1 MNKNNKRIGA
11 WAGFAAVL
19 LSVQLGSAQASE
31 NAKSVLECL
40 DANVP
45 QNMRIQD
52 IELVASRADN
62 PETTTLRGKV
72 YVLREKTPEGLSSV
86 RATLRIASPEYVA
99 GASYLIR
106 QSESPGQ
113 DGMYV
118 FLPSVKRVRRISGE
132 FSDGPLLGTNISYY
146 DFKQMQHAV
155 GDANAARERDDKLQ
169 DRPVYVM
176 TYTPTGEAGTQYS
189 LVRLWVDQ
197 KTCVP
202 LQVEF
207 MENGKLR
214 KRLSGDADAL
224 RQSGDHWYLS
234 EMQLEDLKDKSTTQI
249 RLVTAAPGPELPS
262 RLFNPKSFY
271 LGN

>member
-1 MNKNNKRIGA
+1 MNNTRVWVRAMAIGA
-11 WAGFAAVL
+11 TL
-19 LSVQLGSAQASE
+19 LSGAAAASE
-31 NAKSVLECL
+31 GAQPVLACM

-45 QNMRIQD
+45 QRLRIQD
-52 IELVASRADN
+52 IELEATRADS

-72 YVLREKTPEGLSSV
+72 YVLREKNADGSSGV
-86 RATLRIASPEYVA
+86 RATLRVTSPDYLA
-99 GASYLIR
+99 GAAYLVR
-106 QSESPGQ
+106 QSESRGQ

-118 FLPSVKRVRRISGE
+118 FLPSVKRVRRVSGE

-155 GDANAARERDDKLQ
+155 GDANAARERDASLQ

-176 TYTPTGEAGTQYS
+176 TYTPSGAAGTQYS
-189 LVRLWVDQ
+189 LVRMWVDQ

-207 MENGKLR
+207 MEAGKLR
-214 KRLSGDADAL
+214 KRMSGNAGAI
-224 RQSGDHWYLS
+224 RQAGDHSFLS
-234 EMQLEDLKDKSTTQI
+234 EFRLDDLKDKSSTTV
-249 RLVTAAPGPELPS
+249 RLVAAQPGPELPS
-262 RLFNPKSFY
+262 RLFDPKAFY

>member
-1 MNKNNKRIGA
+1 MNQSKRWIHAAAAALLLQAGA
-11 WAGFAAVL
+11 V
-19 LSVQLGSAQASE
+19 SASE
-31 NAKSVLECL
+31 GAQPVLACL
-40 DANVP
+40 EANVP
-45 QNMRIQD
+45 QQLRIQD
-52 IELVASRADN
+52 IELVASRADS
-62 PETTTLRGKV
+62 PETTTVRGKV
-72 YVLREKTPEGLSSV
+72 YVLREKSSTGASKV
-86 RATLRIASPEYVA
+86 RATLRIATPEYLA
-99 GASYLIR
+99 GAAYLVR
-106 QSESPGQ
+106 QSETPGQ

-155 GDANAARERDDKLQ
+155 GDASAARERDDKLQ

-189 LVRLWVDQ
+189 LVRLWIDQ
-197 KTCVP
+197 KSCVP

-214 KRLSGDADAL
+214 KRLSGDAETL
-224 RQSGDHWYLS
+224 TRSGDHWYLS
-234 EMQLEDLKDKSTTQI
+234 ETRLDDLKDQSSTQI
-249 RLVTAAPGPELPS
+249 RVVTAAPDAELPD

>member
-1 MNKNNKRIGA
+1 MNNTKKRIGV
-11 WAGFAAVL
+11 VL
-19 LSVQLGSAQASE
+19 LLTGLSGAAQASE
-31 NAKSVLECL
+31 GTQAVLDCM

-45 QNMRIQD
+45 KSLRVQD
-52 IELVASRADN
+52 IELAATRADS
-62 PETTTLRGKV
+62 PDTTTLRGKV
-72 YVLREKTPEGLSSV
+72 YMLRQKSAEGRETV
-86 RATLRIASPEYVA
+86 RATLRIASPDYLK

-155 GDANAARERDDKLQ
+155 GDAVAARERDDTLQ

-176 TYTPTGEAGTQYS
+176 TYTPNSEAGTQYS

-197 KTCVP
+197 KSCVA
-202 LQVEF
+202 LQAEF
-207 MENGKLR
+207 MEAGKLR
-214 KRLSGDADAL
+214 KRMSGDAAAL
-224 RQSGDHWYLS
+224 RQTGDAWYLS
-234 EMQLEDLKDKSTTQI
+234 ELRLEDLKDKSSTQV
-249 RLVTAAPGPELPS
+249 RFVATSTGPELPT
-262 RLFNPKSFY
+262 RLFDPKAFY

>member
-1 MNKNNKRIGA
+1 MQA
-11 WAGFAAVL
+11 ALAAVL
-19 LSVQLGSAQASE
+19 LQAGAATASESAQP
-31 NAKSVLECL
+31 VLACL
-40 DANVP
+40 EANVP
-45 QNMRIQD
+45 QNLRIQD
-52 IELVASRADN
+52 IELVASRADS

-72 YVLREKTPEGLSSV
+72 YVLREKSPAGVSRV
-86 RATLRIASPEYVA
+86 RATLRIATPDYLS
-99 GASYLIR
+99 GAAYLVR
-106 QSESPGQ
+106 QAETPGE

-155 GDANAARERDDKLQ
+155 GDASAARERDATLQ

-176 TYTPTGEAGTQYS
+176 TYAPTSAAGTQYS
-189 LVRLWVDQ
+189 LVRLWIDQ
-197 KTCVP
+197 KSCVP

-214 KRLSGDADAL
+214 KRLSGPAEAL

-234 EMQLEDLKDKSTTQI
+234 EMRLDDLKDQSSTQI
-249 RLVTAAPGPELPS
+249 KLVTAQPDAELPA

>member
-1 MNKNNKRIGA
+1 MR
-11 WAGFAAVL
+11 FHAAVIAV
-19 LSVQLGSAQASE
+19 LSLQAGLAQA
-31 NAKSVLECL
+31 ATDDTKTVLACM

-45 QNMRIQD
+45 QQLRIQD
-52 IELVASRADN
+52 IELEASRADS
-62 PETTTLRGKV
+62 PEPTKLRGKV
-72 YVLREKTPEGLSSV
+72 YVQRDKNTDGTPSV
-86 RATLRIASPEYVA
+86 RATLRIATPDYLA

-106 QSESPGQ
+106 QSESRGQ

-118 FLPSVKRVRRISGE
+118 FLPSVKRVRRVSGE

-155 GDANAARERDDKLQ
+155 GDANAARERDDTLQ

-189 LVRLWVDQ
+189 LVRMWVDQ

-207 MENGKLR
+207 MEAGKLR
-214 KRLSGDADAL
+214 KRMTGNAGAIQQAGSY
-224 RQSGDHWYLS
+224 SFLS
-234 EMQLEDLKDKSTTQI
+234 EFRLDDLKDKSSTTV
-249 RLVTAAPGPELPS
+249 RLAAAQPGMELAS
-262 RLFNPKSFY
+262 RLFDPKAFY